1 MLQSRELSVA
11 CRMNVG
17 GKWSDGCIHEVSDKG
32 VLLSSDSPPAIG
44 TYVDIRRGTLA
55 IIGRVVWNG
64 GSRFGVRTRDP
75 VSIAALIA
83 EPVLK
88 SRPPTSD
95 RRTLTREDAARRNAR
110 HAERNRQRSAAF
122 QFICLAIAG
131 LGIAYFAAISCY
143 NALAAP
149 LAAAADVLNTAAT

>member
-1 MLQSRELSVA
+1 
-11 CRMNVG
+11 MNVG
-17 GKWSDGCIHEVSDKG
+17 GKWSDGCIHDVSDKG
-32 VLLSSDSPPAIG
+32 MLLSSDSPPAIG

-55 IIGRVVWNG
+55 IVGRVVWNG

-88 SRPPTSD
+88 SRPATSE
-95 RRTLTREDAARRNAR
+95 RRTLTREESARRSAR
-110 HAERNRQRSAAF
+110 HADRNRHRSAAF
-122 QFICLAIAG
+122 QFVCLTIAG

-149 LAAAADVLNTAAT
+149 LAAAADVLNSAAT